1 MAVKKKKG
9 TKKRKVIEF
18 FKIGRKN
25 KEKIVKKEGMESV
38 EEEPSKKQIID
49 ENKIL
54 IKFILVIGIIVLSF
68 LALYFYV
75 NSLGTFEYR
84 GLDFEIIQEGEI
96 TFYHNSFLIKEGM
109 KNINYNV
116 YLRNDPRELE
126 RIPFEGEIYTMERF
140 VIDNTD
146 DFVCGGDGGISMIN
160 LQQVFDAFGSEFIKD
175 PNAECDFFGRFGFL
189 KIQESD
195 KTSIEQTGPA
205 CYNLNVNNCEILK
218 VTEKFMIETLVKR
231 YGTG

>member
-1 MAVKKKKG
+1 MAAKEKKN

-96 TFYHNSFLIKEGM
+96 TFYHTSFLIKDGLG
-109 KNINYNV
+109 NINYNV

-140 VIDNTD
+140 VINNTD

-175 PNAECDFFGRFGFL
+175 PDAGCDLFGRFGFL